1 MKALFKTLFDLVTR
15 ESSQPL
21 EDYLTEIFA
30 HVLSDNQ
37 ELLKVFLAK
46 IKINRFD
53 TEELS
58 ISTQHELTALEDH
71 DSNSRPD
78 IAIFGDDL
86 AVFIENKVHSAEGK
100 EQLKRYAEH
109 LESLNKKHKKLVY
122 ITKNYDPKEV
132 NELFENCNTLSKTD
146 FIHLR
151 WFEIA
156 ELLKN
161 FPDDLI
167 TYELL
172 KFMKTNKLTMNNQF
186 TPLDLITLSNFS
198 NVSDIMDEVLFGEI
212 SSRFEKVNGNV
223 TQKST
228 RLTQLKEHDR
238 YIYYSGHKDK
248 ISVLL
253 GFWLNS
259 KKEEEYPE
267 LGIEIEINPNASRV
281 EHWEEVFKEIEKNY
295 LNWKTS
301 NLNSPKQWS
310 RVVKKSSL
318 QTILSTEN
326 HVLESKKFL
335 NECIDDL
342 DSIIKTYR
350 LREEA

>member
-1 MKALFKTLFDLVTR
+1 MNVLFKTLFDLVTR

-46 IKINRFD
+46 IKIDRVH

-58 ISTQHELTALEDH
+58 ISTQYELVALDDH

-86 AVFIENKVHSAEGK
+86 AVFIENKVHSVEGQ
-100 EQLKRYAEH
+100 EQLSRYAEH
-109 LESLNKKHKKLVY
+109 LEVLNKKHKKLVY
-122 ITKNYDPKEV
+122 ITKSYDPKEV
-132 NELFENCNTLSKTD
+132 NELFKNCTTLTESD

-156 ELLKN
+156 KLLKN
-161 FPDDLI
+161 YPDDLI
-167 TYELL
+167 ASELL
-172 KFMKTNKLTMNNQF
+172 KFMKTNKLTMDNQF

-198 NVSDIMDEVLFGEI
+198 NVSDIMDEVLLGEI
-212 SSRFEKVNGNV
+212 SSRFEKVNGNM

-238 YIYYSGHKDK
+238 YIYYSGHRDK

-253 GFWLNS
+253 GFWMNS
-259 KKEEEYPE
+259 KKEEEYPGF
-267 LGIEIEINPNASRV
+267 GIEIEINPNASRV
-281 EHWEEVFKEIEKNY
+281 EHWEQVFREIEKNY
-295 LNWKTS
+295 VNWETS
-301 NLNSPKQWS
+301 NMNNPKAWS
-310 RVVKKSSL
+310 RVVKKTSL
-318 QTILSTEN
+318 QAILSTGN

-342 DSIIKTYR
+342 ESIINTYH